1 MITPPR
7 ILKRAALLALV
18 LLAALTQTKA
28 EPATGDW
35 PGRPVTVI
43 VPFPAGSATDVI
55 ARIITKELTTRLRA
69 PVVIENR
76 PGGDTTIGTRALAR
90 SPGDGYTIGFA
101 GLTATSIA
109 PATHK
114 VLGYDPQKDLAP
126 VALVGRIPYVLI
138 VYPGLAAKTV
148 PEFVALAKA
157 KPHALNYASAGEV
170 SLANLGMLIL
180 ANKTGMQLTHVPY
193 RSTAQSI
200 VDIVSGIIHAQ
211 IASVPPTLELERTG
225 KVRALA
231 VTTEKRIATM
241 PRTPTVMES
250 GVADYEL
257 SFWTAI
263 FAPAGTPAS
272 IVARLNREI
281 NEILA
286 TPEVIK
292 ALAEQGVDSDPTTPD
307 ALGALVRKETTKFRA
322 VVEQAGIKPQ

>member
-1 MITPPR
+1 MLVR
-7 ILKRAALLALV
+7 VAASALL
-18 LLAALTQTKA
+18 LLTAI
-28 EPATGDW
+28 ATADAQSGDW
-35 PGRPVTVI
+35 PSRPITVI

-55 ARIITKELTTRLRA
+55 ARIVTKELTARLRT
-69 PVVIENR
+69 PLVIENR

-90 SPGDGYTIGFA
+90 SQPDGYTIGFA

-109 PATHK
+109 PSTHK

-138 VYPGLAAKTV
+138 VHPGLAAKTL
-148 PEFVALAKA
+148 PEFVDLAKA
-157 KPHALNYASAGEV
+157 KPGALNYASAGEV

-180 ANKTGMQLTHVPY
+180 AGKTGVTLTHVPY

-225 KVRALA
+225 KVRAIA
-231 VTTEKRIATM
+231 VTTDKRIATM
-241 PRTPTVMES
+241 PDVPTVMES
-250 GVADYEL
+250 GVTDYEL

-263 FAPAGTPAS
+263 FAPAGTPAP

-286 TPEVIK
+286 TAEARK
-292 ALAEQGVDSDPTTPD
+292 ALAEQGVDAEPTTPD

>member
-1 MITPPR
+1 MLVR
-7 ILKRAALLALV
+7 GAASALL
-18 LLAALTQTKA
+18 LLTAI
-28 EPATGDW
+28 ATADAQSGDW
-35 PGRPVTVI
+35 PSRPITVI

-55 ARIITKELTTRLRA
+55 ARIVTKEPTARLRT
-69 PVVIENR
+69 PLVIENR

-90 SPGDGYTIGFA
+90 SQPDGYTIGFA

-109 PATHK
+109 PSTHK

-138 VYPGLAAKTV
+138 VHPGLAAKTL
-148 PEFVALAKA
+148 PEFVDLAKA
-157 KPHALNYASAGEV
+157 KPGALNYASAGEV

-180 ANKTGMQLTHVPY
+180 AGKTGVTLTHVPY

-225 KVRALA
+225 KVRAIA
-231 VTTEKRIATM
+231 VTTDKRIATM
-241 PRTPTVMES
+241 PDVPTVMES
-250 GVADYEL
+250 GVTDYEL

-263 FAPAGTPAS
+263 FAPAGTPAP

-286 TPEVIK
+286 TAEARK
-292 ALAEQGVDSDPTTPD
+292 ALAEQGVDAEPTTPD

>member
-1 MITPPR
+1 MTATPMSLR
-7 ILKRAALLALV
+7 LALAALLSV
-18 LLAALTQTKA
+18 TVTAAARAQ
-28 EPATGDW
+28 PATGDW
-35 PGRPVTVI
+35 PNRPVTVI

-55 ARIITKELTTRLRA
+55 ARIVTKELTVRLKA

-90 SPGDGYTIGFA
+90 SQPDGYTIGFA

-109 PATHK
+109 PSTHR
-114 VLGYDPQKDLAP
+114 VLGYDSQKDLAP

-138 VYPGLAAKTV
+138 IYPGLAAKTL

-157 KPHALNYASAGEV
+157 KPGSLNYASAGEV

-180 ANKTGMQLTHVPY
+180 AGKTGITLTHVPY
-193 RSTAQSI
+193 RSTTQSI
-200 VDIVSGIIHAQ
+200 VDIVSGVIHAQ

-241 PRTPTVMES
+241 PDTPTVAEA
-250 GVADYEL
+250 GVPGYDL

-263 FAPAGTPAS
+263 FAPAGTPPA
-272 IVARLNREI
+272 IVERLNREI
-281 NEILA
+281 NGILLNA
-286 TPEVIK
+286 EVRK
-292 ALAEQGVDSDPTTPD
+292 ALAEQGVDADPTTPN
-307 ALGALVRKETTKFRA
+307 ALGAMVRKETAKFHA

>member
-1 MITPPR
+1 MLVR
-7 ILKRAALLALV
+7 VAASALL
-18 LLAALTQTKA
+18 LLTAI
-28 EPATGDW
+28 ATADAQSGDW
-35 PGRPVTVI
+35 PSRPITVI

-55 ARIITKELTTRLRA
+55 ARIVTKELTARLRT
-69 PVVIENR
+69 PLVIENR

-90 SPGDGYTIGFA
+90 SQPDGYTIGFA

-109 PATHK
+109 PSTHK

-138 VYPGLAAKTV
+138 VHPGLAAKTL
-148 PEFVALAKA
+148 PEFVDLAKA
-157 KPHALNYASAGEV
+157 KPGALNYASAGEV

-180 ANKTGMQLTHVPY
+180 AGKTGVALTHVPY

-225 KVRALA
+225 KVRAIA
-231 VTTEKRIATM
+231 VTTDKRIATM
-241 PRTPTVMES
+241 PDVPTVMES
-250 GVADYEL
+250 GVTDYEL

-263 FAPAGTPAS
+263 FAPAGTPAP

-286 TPEVIK
+286 TAEARK
-292 ALAEQGVDSDPTTPD
+292 ALAEQGVDAEPTTPD